1 MRSGMETLRGITIS
15 LPRKKGYLFLT
26 EKKVIRTS
34 CPGKK
39 WKNKECK
46 KYSTA
51 GNRTRNSYPLNLPCV
66 LLWKMW
72 YVSANY

>member
-39 WKNKECK
+39 
-46 KYSTA
+46 
-51 GNRTRNSYPLNLPCV
+51 
-66 LLWKMW
+66 
-72 YVSANY
+72 